1 MLRDFLRLSVSKKA
15 SVLFDAFIL
24 ASLWISI
31 IFVFYVIGG

>member
-1 MLRDFLRLSVSKKA
+1 MIKDFLKLSASKKA

-31 IFVFYVIGG
+31 IFIFYVIGG